1 MSLQEKLKSDLL
13 EAVRGRDEVRRSVL
27 RLLRAGIQ
35 NEEIAKRR
43 PLKEEEVLDLLS
55 REAKRHKESIAE
67 FRKGN
72 RLDLVERE
80 EAELALLLE
89 YMPRQMSPEEILE
102 VARQV
107 MGEVGA
113 QGPGDRGK
121 VMGRLMPQLKGRAD
135 GKEVSQIVGELL
147 SALSE

>member
-13 EAVRGRDEVRRSVL
+13 EAVRGGDEVRRSVL

-35 NEEIAKRR
+35 NEEIAKSR